1 MCFCCVFSWTKRN
14 DTRTAFCVTS
24 PAPPT
29 ILNEASSKHELLLA
43 IAELTRSN
51 AELVQKSQ
59 ALELA
64 HERLRAAYLQALER
78 LELLRRRLFLAKKER
93 LDSAQIQLE
102 LDGVQAQV
110 EELERALAQ
119 TSNED
124 TPAPRNEDTPAPPL
138 DPKAKSSKGHGRRN
152 LADAELPETTVE
164 ILDPEL
170 EGKAERIGFEDHYEL
185 SYQRGGM
192 RKVRV
197 RRAKYKVNA
206 VTSEGEPQAAE
217 QEQRSHISV
226 APAPRVLQQR
236 GFLAASMIS
245 HILVMKYAMGVPFY
259 RQETQYALDGFGLDR
274 GTMSRYSEHIGAS
287 LGAILEA
294 QRADALAHAFC
305 LATDA
310 TGINILP
317 VAREDKASQPC
328 KKGHFFVILADH
340 DYVFMEYEPK
350 HTSAAVSKLF
360 QGFSGYIQADAHV
373 IYDALFRGPSEPTEA
388 ELAALPTEVGC
399 WSHARRHFWEAAIC
413 KSRKA
418 IEGLRKILEI
428 FALDGKLKGVAP
440 ARKKELRQ
448 EFVAP
453 AVERFYAWVHATEQE
468 KPPYGRLPQALGYV
482 RRNEAALR
490 RFLEDGRLK
499 PDNNGSERALRQVAI
514 GRKAWLFCGSD
525 DHAQSSGNLLGLIA
539 TCRLHGVDAESYL
552 AEVIR
557 AIPYWPRHRYLELSP
572 RFWHATRSRLN
583 PAELERPVG
592 PITVPPPLPSEQ

>member
-245 HILVMKYAMGVPFY
+245 HILVMKYAMGVPFLSP
-259 RQETQYALDGFGLDR
+259 RNAIRAGRLRLGSWNDVSLQRTHRSFAWGHPGSSTCRRACPCFL
-274 GTMSRYSEHIGAS
+274 SRYRRDRHQHLACSAGRQS
-287 LGAILEA
+287 L
-294 QRADALAHAFC
+294 
-305 LATDA
+305 
-310 TGINILP
+310 
-317 VAREDKASQPC
+317 
-328 KKGHFFVILADH
+328 
-340 DYVFMEYEPK
+340 
-350 HTSAAVSKLF
+350 AAV
-360 QGFSGYIQADAHV
+360 QEG
-373 IYDALFRGPSEPTEA
+373 ALFRHPRGP
-388 ELAALPTEVGC
+388 
-399 WSHARRHFWEAAIC
+399 
-413 KSRKA
+413 
-418 IEGLRKILEI
+418 
-428 FALDGKLKGVAP
+428 
-440 ARKKELRQ
+440 
-448 EFVAP
+448 
-453 AVERFYAWVHATEQE
+453 
-468 KPPYGRLPQALGYV
+468 
-482 RRNEAALR
+482 
-490 RFLEDGRLK
+490 
-499 PDNNGSERALRQVAI
+499 
-514 GRKAWLFCGSD
+514 
-525 DHAQSSGNLLGLIA
+525 
-539 TCRLHGVDAESYL
+539 
-552 AEVIR
+552 
-557 AIPYWPRHRYLELSP
+557 
-572 RFWHATRSRLN
+572 
-583 PAELERPVG
+583 
-592 PITVPPPLPSEQ
+592 